1 MSKPPISETIKAK
14 LEQYEVERRV
24 SALAAQ
30 AEELLEQGKARAG
43 DLAREHRDDI
53 DRVLDRAADAV
64 SRRTDARHASW
75 VGQVREHLDKG
86 IERLAEQDGKH
97 HEDGA

>member
-14 LEQYEVERRV
+14 LEQYDVERRV

-30 AEELLEQGKARAG
+30 AEELLEQGRARAG

-64 SRRTDARHASW
+64 SRRTDAGDDVVAGAAH
-75 VGQVREHLDKG
+75 VRG
-86 IERLAEQDGKH
+86 P
-97 HEDGA
+97 